1 MGKIQGQR
9 HITQR
14 SRTISAKVEK
24 CSVKT
29 AVLHQYLMKLTIKVN
44 FSLVKKLEILNN
56 YGIWKTIEIKLK
68 KESSNKSGVV
78 DRIFTAMELEQSKSV
93 IRNVTILPQ
102 LYLVF
107 VLTDDCLE
115 GVESCCISSN
125 SMFRCITIFEKH
137 TNYE

>member
-1 MGKIQGQR
+1 
-9 HITQR
+9 
-14 SRTISAKVEK
+14 
-24 CSVKT
+24 
-29 AVLHQYLMKLTIKVN
+29 MKLTIKVN

-107 VLTDDCLE
+107 VLTDDFF
-115 GVESCCISSN
+115 S
-125 SMFRCITIFEKH
+125 F
-137 TNYE
+137 

>member
-1 MGKIQGQR
+1 ML
-9 HITQR
+9 
-14 SRTISAKVEK
+14 SEN
-24 CSVKT
+24 CSSSSIFDEVN
-29 AVLHQYLMKLTIKVN
+29 HKVN

-115 GVESCCISSN
+115 GVESCGISSN

-137 TNYE
+137 INYE